1 MHKGQQRIG
10 YLDGLRGIAILLTA
24 AWHFLGP
31 IYQMHLPYS
40 RAFEW
45 WPGVRYGWAGVNL
58 FFLISGYVIF
68 ITLERCTGFVD
79 FILRRW
85 VRLFPAMLVATAV
98 IYAARLTIG
107 GAMPGGE
114 GHAADILSGLSL
126 TNPFYFRYF
135 GFEIVSLDGAFWSL
149 YVEAAFYVVIGL
161 LFFRVGWA
169 RSIAGL
175 IVLYALSLIVP
186 VLVNRYHLGPWARVP
201 ALFFYH
207 GGFQNFGWF
216 ASGALF
222 LKARV
227 HSDRGLFWMAVAIGV
242 CSACTTMLPGGMER
256 NSRLALFGALI
267 LFAGV
272 QHVGLLQRV
281 LEAKWILWLGFVSYP
296 FYLTHSAM
304 GVGLIATIGATAP
317 GLPAI
322 LLPILALAIMLFI
335 AWVIAAKAEPPIA
348 RALKPATDL
357 VRRLLGKAAS
367 SQTARVS
374 GEPA

>member
-1 MHKGQQRIG
+1 MHKGQERIG

-24 AWHFLGP
+24 AWHFMGP

-68 ITLERCTGFVD
+68 ITLERCSGFVD

-85 VRLFPAMLVATAV
+85 VRLFPAMLVATL
-98 IYAARLTIG
+98 ILYAARLPMG
-107 GAMPGGE
+107 DAMPGG
-114 GHAADILSGLSL
+114 HAVPGDLVPGLVL
-126 TNPFYFRYF
+126 LNPFYVRWL
-135 GFEIVSLDGAFWSL
+135 GLEAHSLDGAFWSL

-161 LFFRVGWA
+161 AFFRIGWA
-169 RSIAGL
+169 RSIALLL
-175 IVLYALSLIVP
+175 ILYALSLIVP
-186 VLVNRYHLGPWARVP
+186 HIVNHHHIGWARMP
-201 ALFFYH
+201 TLLFYH
-207 GGFQNFGWF
+207 AGFQNFGWF

-227 HSDRGLFWMAVAIGV
+227 NSDRGLFWMAVAIGF
-242 CSACTTMLPGGMER
+242 CSACTTVLPGGMEKS
-256 NSRLALFGALI
+256 SRAALFVSLALFAAI
-267 LFAGV
+267 
-272 QHVGLLQRV
+272 QHAALLQRA

-296 FYLTHSAM
+296 FYLTHSAI
-304 GVGLIATIGATAP
+304 GVGLIAKMGGALP

-322 LLPILALAIMLFI
+322 LLPFLALAIMLAI
-335 AWVIAAKAEPPIA
+335 AWIVAARLEPPIA
-348 RALKPATDL
+348 RLLKPLTDRI
-357 VRRLLGKAAS
+357 RRLLGVVPS
-367 SQTARVS
+367 SQTARAS